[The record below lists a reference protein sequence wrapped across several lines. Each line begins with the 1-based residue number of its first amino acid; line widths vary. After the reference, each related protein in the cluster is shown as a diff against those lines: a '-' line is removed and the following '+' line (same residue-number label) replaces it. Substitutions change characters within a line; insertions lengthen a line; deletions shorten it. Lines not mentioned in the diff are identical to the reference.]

1 MGMVRKRWLGPAV
14 AAGVLLAAGPAA
26 AEDPQTVRLQFDGSA
41 EVDAV
46 QEAGIELDHGATRVP
61 NGIEI
66 EAHLTQSELLR
77 AIAAGA
83 EVLEPGEEFQWTFEA
98 AQAPLA
104 DPVLPR
110 PAAPTVRIARADYF
124 TTKGQGFL
132 YVEARTTQSTAQTV
146 DMTLEHD
153 TGAGTPFTAAQ
164 VIRPF
169 NDSGVYMMHRHLT
182 KVSSRPTRSESPT
195 PTAASRSATSRTG
208 CVMSRR

>member
-1 MGMVRKRWLGPAV
+1 MGMVRKRWLGLAV

-104 DPVLPR
+104 GPGAAAAGRADGADRARRLLHDQGSGLPLRRGANHPEHR
-110 PAAPTVRIARADYF
+110 PDGRHDARARH
-124 TTKGQGFL
+124 GRRHA
-132 YVEARTTQSTAQTV
+132 VHAR
-146 DMTLEHD
+146 
-153 TGAGTPFTAAQ
+153 P
-164 VIRPF
+164 R
-169 NDSGVYMMHRHLT
+169 
-182 KVSSRPTRSESPT
+182 
-195 PTAASRSATSRTG
+195 
-208 CVMSRR
+208 